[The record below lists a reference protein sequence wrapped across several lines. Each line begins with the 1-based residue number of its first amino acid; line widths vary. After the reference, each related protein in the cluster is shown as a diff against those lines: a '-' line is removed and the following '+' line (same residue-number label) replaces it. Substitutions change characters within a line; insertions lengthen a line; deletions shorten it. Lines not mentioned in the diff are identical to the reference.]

1 MIAIALLFFMA
12 VYLWALLLAL
22 TKPPGIWKIFWLAL
36 VLSPLLYKVWDIP
49 LGYYEYQKICKAEA
63 GFKVNVPNPAPAR
76 IIRLEGRRFGKP
88 YAEDY
93 LEERPSLEQIEAQ
106 DPEITYSRPVAYAR
120 YERDAAGK
128 VKSTLIDKVG
138 RVKGETTVLEAG
150 TSKAEYIL
158 SHELLYPSL
167 RSTLERYAL
176 RRADG
181 LVIGSSTSVHYMWSN
196 PANTLFAQAFKV
208 SSCGASL
215 MDEEKLVDL
224 IAARVKAKG
233 PTK

>member
-1 MIAIALLFFMA
+1 MIAIVLLALMA
-12 VYLWALLLAL
+12 LYLWALLLAV
-22 TKPPGIWKIFWLAL
+22 TKPPGMWKIFWLAL
-36 VLSPLLYKVWDIP
+36 VLSPILYKVWDIA

-63 GFKVNVPNPAPAR
+63 GFKVYVPNPAPAR
-76 IIRLEGRRFGKP
+76 IIRLEGGEFGKS
-88 YAEDY
+88 YAEGY

-106 DPEITYSRPVAYAR
+106 DPEVNYSRPVAYAR

-181 LVIGSSTSVHYMWSN
+181 QVIGSSTSVYYMWSN
-196 PANTLFAQAFKV
+196 PENTLFAQPFKV
-208 SSCGASL
+208 SNCGTSR

-224 IAARVKAKG
+224 IAARTNLNGK
-233 PTK
+233 